1 MKLIYT
7 ITIWLFIFLGLGHC
21 IFTFKKYATIEA
33 NSLWFFSAAL
43 GVIFGGLINYINL
56 KEASPL
62 TNSITLGVNVFQ
74 LLFYCVLAYNI
85 QKPIIFVALIFAF
98 LLLVFSIINK

>member
-21 IFTFKKYATIEA
+21 AFTFKKYTIIEA
-33 NSLWFFSAAL
+33 NSLWFFSASL
-43 GVIFGGLINYINL
+43 GLIFGGLINYINL
-56 KEASPL
+56 KEPSPL

-74 LLFYCVLAYNI
+74 LLFFCVLAYKI
-85 QKPIIFVALIFAF
+85 QKPIIFVALIFGF